1 MRKLVVTI
9 EDDVCLKNNK
19 TDAMQADLLR
29 KIAEY
34 GTIEEYSSHIAKHDA
49 EWQAKLNNMTAQ
61 YNGIVEYGVNDT
73 ELAVLKALRVAV
85 DKSVQVSE
93 AKCSV
98 MEGKLKEAEEKATAL
113 ANAMRSTL
121 DAYSNE

>member
-1 MRKLVVTI
+1 MNKFIVTI

-19 TDAMQADLLR
+19 TEAMQSDLLR

-34 GTIEEYSSHIAKHDA
+34 GSIEDYSSHIAKHDA
-49 EWQAKLNNMTAQ
+49 EWNSRLANMTAQ
-61 YNGIVEYGVNDT
+61 YNNIVEYGVNDT
-73 ELAVLKALRVAV
+73 ELSVLKALRVAV

-93 AKCSV
+93 AKCAV

-113 ANAMRSTL
+113 ATAMRSTL

>member
-1 MRKLVVTI
+1 MTKIIVTI
-9 EDDVCLKNNK
+9 EDDVCLTNGK
-19 TDAMQADLLR
+19 TAEMQAELLR

-34 GTIEEYSSHIAKHDA
+34 GKVEDYATHIAKHDA
-49 EWQAKLNNMTAQ
+49 EWNSRLANMTAQ
-61 YNGIVEYGVNDT
+61 YNGIVEYGVTDT
-73 ELAVLKALRVAV
+73 ELAVLKALRLAV

-93 AKCSV
+93 AKCAV

-113 ANAMRSTL
+113 ATAMRTTL